1 MGHSNS
7 PPACCMTCSYKPG
20 RHRPVSLLVLAI
32 CVMLCCIV
40 ALGRNNQALSV
51 SIFTG
56 CHESREESICTYA
69 SVGLQASRLELFR
82 HRRQSSETRSALV
95 LVFSFRLY
103 SVESTGYRL

>member
-20 RHRPVSLLVLAI
+20 RRRPVSLHVLAI

-56 CHESREESICTYA
+56 CHESREESICTYWLA
-69 SVGLQASRLELFR
+69 LSQGPKVQGLD
-82 HRRQSSETRSALV
+82 
-95 LVFSFRLY
+95 
-103 SVESTGYRL
+103 GWMG